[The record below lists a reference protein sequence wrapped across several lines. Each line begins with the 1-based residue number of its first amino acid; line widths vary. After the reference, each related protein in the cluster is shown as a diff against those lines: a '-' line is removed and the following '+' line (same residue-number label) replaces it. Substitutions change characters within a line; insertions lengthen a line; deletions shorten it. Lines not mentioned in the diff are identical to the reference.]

1 MLLNQYRKKAE
12 LYSTNVLLVPLGDD
26 FRYDISSEWD
36 LQYQNYEKLFAFMNN
51 NPSMYVEV
59 SDNITVEYII
69 LILQT
74 VIGMNQIKLSK
85 M

>member
-59 SDNITVEYII
+59 SDNILVKYII
-69 LILQT
+69 LILQ
-74 VIGMNQIKLSK
+74 
-85 M
+85 